1 MKLVGARVLIKI
13 VVKEFWCKGI
23 KSQKKPGSSFL
34 EFLAQ
39 VKQTVQSTILKYRCH
54 VLSQAGDEVT
64 VVSRHGKGWSLI
76 MSVVVSSM
84 SIMYKD
90 TVAVL

>member
-1 MKLVGARVLIKI
+1 MQGYQ
-13 VVKEFWCKGI
+13 
-23 KSQKKPGSSFL
+23 KSKKPGSSFL

-64 VVSRHGKGWSLI
+64 VVSRHGKGRSLI